1 MWITIK
7 KGNILN
13 QSVPQ
18 VRSHV
23 VIINLGKFML
33 VILSLLLFWCDV
45 QETYRVMEP
54 IMGN

>member
-23 VIINLGKFML
+23 GIINLGKFML